1 MTKATTRDAHGRFLV
16 GNPGGPGRPK
26 RQTEEGYLSVLMEE
40 CSLEQWR
47 TVVKRAVA
55 DAAAGDD
62 KARAWLASY
71 LVGSPQAKAPT
82 TTTVV
87 IQQLLGT
94 DPALETAAARLA
106 QPELDRAQFPS
117 LHAQDEWTNRVK
129 AEAAAAILA
138 ADAIPC
144 I

>member
-1 MTKATTRDAHGRFLV
+1 MTKPTQRNAQGRFLV

-26 RQTEEGYLSVLMEE
+26 RQTEEGYLAVLMEE

-47 TVVKRAVA
+47 GVVKRAVA
-55 DAAAGDD
+55 DAADGDE
-62 KARAWLASY
+62 KARQWLASY

-87 IQQLLGT
+87 IQQLLGS
-94 DPALETAAARLA
+94 DPALERAADQLAIPEINRAR
-106 QPELDRAQFPS
+106 FPS
-117 LHAQDEWTNRVK
+117 MQGDDELKARVK

-138 ADAIPC
+138 AEP
-144 I
+144 